1 MSIRFSR
8 RQALLVT
15 AGAAIGSLGFS
26 AKALAAYPARNINW
40 IVMWRA
46 GGGADTAT
54 RIFLRYAEKILGKKV
69 IVQNITGGG
78 GAIGYTAAKTAKPD
92 GYTLVTIQGDLPKF
106 EPKGLAPIK
115 IDDFDIAAGFAFQ
128 SPIVVVRSDSPW
140 NTLEEF
146 IKDMKQNPGKRSIG
160 ISDIGGTYH
169 QPTALWAD
177 AAGFK
182 LKVVTFPGSPQQA
195 VALLGGHVDST
206 VTWVKPNIPYV
217 KEGKLKFLGYMGSSR
232 LDDYPD
238 VPTLAELG
246 YDVVW
251 EHPYGIGGPKG
262 MPKEAIRVLED
273 TTRQVWDIANFGAE
287 LDKLGLT
294 VLRKGATAYRDHM
307 NKMQANMVKAL
318 KLIQG

>member
-1 MSIRFSR
+1 MSIKINR
-8 RQALLVT
+8 RELMLT
-15 AGAAIGSLGFS
+15 SAGAALSSLLFPGAAF
-26 AKALAAYPARNINW
+26 AAYPTRNINW
-40 IVMWRA
+40 ILMWRA

-54 RIFLRYAEKILGKKV
+54 RIFLKYAEKMLGKKV

-78 GAIGYTAAKTAKPD
+78 GAIGYTAAKSAKPD

-106 EPKGLAPIK
+106 EPKALAPIK
-115 IDDFDIAAGFAFQ
+115 IDDFDIAAAFAFQ
-128 SPIVVVRSDSPW
+128 SPVVVVRADAPW
-140 NTLEEF
+140 KSLEDF
-146 IKDMKQNPGKRSIG
+146 VKDMKDNPGKRTIG

-182 LKVVTFPGSPQQA
+182 LKAVTFPGSPQQA
-195 VALLGGHVDST
+195 VALLGGHVDAT

-217 KEGKLKFLGYMGSSR
+217 KEGKLKFLGYMGSKR

-238 VPTLAELG
+238 VPTLSEVG

-262 MPKEAIRVLED
+262 MPKEALVALEE
-273 TTRQVWDIANFGAE
+273 TAKKVWEVPEFQAE

-294 VLRKGATAYRDHM
+294 VMRKGSADYRAHM
-307 NKMQANMVKAL
+307 HKMQSDMTKAL

>member
-1 MSIRFSR
+1 MSIRFTR
-8 RQALLVT
+8 REALLAT
-15 AGAAIGSLGFS
+15 AGAAVSTLGFP
-26 AKALAAYPARNINW
+26 AMAAAYPTRNINW

-54 RIFLRYAEKILGKKV
+54 RIFLRYAGKILGKKV

-78 GAIGYTAAKTAKPD
+78 GAIGYTAAKAAKPD

-115 IDDFDIAAGFAFQ
+115 IDDFDIAAGFAYQ
-128 SPIVVVRSDSPW
+128 SPIVVVRADAPW
-140 NTLEEF
+140 NTLQEF
-146 IKDMKQNPGKRSIG
+146 ITDMKQNPGKRSIG

-217 KEGKLKFLGYMGSSR
+217 KEGKLKFLGYMGSAR
-232 LDDYPD
+232 LDNYPN
-238 VPTLAELG
+238 VPTLTELG

-262 MPKEAIRVLED
+262 MPKEVIGVLEAMAKK
-273 TTRQVWDIANFGAE
+273 VWEIPEFSVE
-287 LDKLGLT
+287 MEKRGLT
-294 VLRKGATAYRDHM
+294 VLRKGSVAYRQHM
-307 NKMQANMVKAL
+307 HAMQANMVKAL
-318 KLIQG
+318 NLIKG